1 MQRNWKKQTLWGI
14 EIEIGEYETIA
25 REGDHRERAIDRSI
39 DRSFVRSLVRSDRS
53 FRSVGEGGKHLGWPM
68 EQLNFNR

>member
-1 MQRNWKKQTLWGI
+1 MQKNWKKKALWGI

-39 DRSFVRSLVRSDRS
+39 VRSFVGSI
-53 FRSVGEGGKHLGWPM
+53 
-68 EQLNFNR
+68 

>member
-1 MQRNWKKQTLWGI
+1 MQKNWKKQTLWGI

-39 DRSFVRSLVRSDRS
+39 VRSFVGSI
-53 FRSVGEGGKHLGWPM
+53 
-68 EQLNFNR
+68 